1 MHKQSK
7 ILIVDDNPTNVLIL
21 EEILSEAY
29 RLQTATS
36 GEDALALAQDFK
48 PDLVLLDIMMPGLDG
63 YETCRLLREK
73 RELRHTKI
81 VMVSAKAML
90 EERLHGY
97 DVGADDYITKPFE
110 QEELL
115 AKVRVYLR
123 LKSVEEVDQLK
134 SDMLSLLG
142 HETRTPLN
150 GILMPVQMIRD
161 DETMEPAVRNEF
173 LEMVHESAEKL
184 LHLFE
189 RISMLSKMK
198 TGQWVFNHLSGDLC
212 DVVRDALSAVAAQAA
227 ERSVR
232 LDSHLL
238 ASAPALLDSQQMH
251 AVVTALLE
259 NAIRFSTPDECV
271 RVALACDN
279 ERYCLTVSDTGR
291 GIDPDHVASIFE
303 GLTEPDIDHHT
314 EGQGLSLAIAQQ
326 VVQAHDGTI
335 EVDSVKGGGS
345 TFRVWLPRAL
355 SC

>member
-1 MHKQSK
+1 MQQQNK

-21 EEILSEAY
+21 EEMLGESY
-29 RLQTATS
+29 RLQTATC
-36 GEDALALAQDFK
+36 GEDALTLAQGFK

-73 RELRHTKI
+73 RALRHTKI

-134 SDMLSLLG
+134 SDMLSLLS

-161 DETMEPAVRNEF
+161 DETMEPAMRNEF
-173 LEMVHESAEKL
+173 LEMVHESAEQL

-198 TGQWVFNHLSGDLC
+198 TGQWVFDRQSGDLC
-212 DVVRDALSAVAAQAA
+212 DVIQYTLSTVAAQAA
-227 ERSVR
+227 EREVT
-232 LDSHLL
+232 LDADLL
-238 ASAPALLDSQQMH
+238 TSAPALLDIEQMH

-271 RVALACDN
+271 RVILACDN
-279 ERYCLTVSDTGR
+279 ECYCLTVSDTGP
-291 GIDPDHVASIFE
+291 GIDPDHIASIFE
-303 GLTEPDIDHHT
+303 GLTEPDINHHT
-314 EGQGLSLAIAQQ
+314 EGQGLSLAVAQQ
-326 VVQAHDGTI
+326 IVQGHDGTI
-335 EVDSVKGGGS
+335 EVDSVKGAGS

>member
-21 EEILSEAY
+21 EEILGEAY
-29 RLQTATS
+29 RLQTAS
-36 GEDALALAQDFK
+36 RGEDAVVLAQDFK

-63 YETCRLLREK
+63 YDTCRLLREK
-73 RELRHTKI
+73 RALRHTKI

-90 EERLHGY
+90 EERLQGY
-97 DVGADDYITKPFE
+97 DAGADDYITKPFE

-134 SDMLSLLG
+134 SDMLSLLS

-150 GILMPVQMIRD
+150 GILTPVQMIRD
-161 DETMEPAVRNEF
+161 DETMEPAVRNE
-173 LEMVHESAEKL
+173 LLGMVHESGKKL

-198 TGQWVFNHLSGDLC
+198 IGQWEFDYLPGDLG
-212 DVVRDALSAVAAQAA
+212 DAVQYALSAVAAQAA
-227 ERSVR
+227 ERAVT

-238 ASAPALLDSQQMH
+238 APAPALFDTHQIH
-251 AVVTALLE
+251 AVVTALLD
-259 NAIRFSTPDECV
+259 NAIRFSASDTCV
-271 RVALACDN
+271 HVSLACDDD
-279 ERYCLTVSDTGR
+279 RYCLTVSDTGP
-291 GIDPDHVASIFE
+291 GIDPDHIASIFE
-303 GLTEPDIDHHT
+303 GMTAPDIDHHT
-314 EGQGLSLAIAQQ
+314 AGHGLSLAIAQQ

-335 EVDSVKGGGS
+335 AVDSEKGDGS
-345 TFRVWLPRAL
+345 TFRIWLPRVH
-355 SC
+355 SG